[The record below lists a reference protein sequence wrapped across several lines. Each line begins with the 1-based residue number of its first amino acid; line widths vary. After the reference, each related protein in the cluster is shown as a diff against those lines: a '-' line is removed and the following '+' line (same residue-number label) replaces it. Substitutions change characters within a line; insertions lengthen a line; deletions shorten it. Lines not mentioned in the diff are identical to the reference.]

1 MTKKRYKITKIVL
14 VIVVCFVIGY
24 ASWLSFRKV
33 GDVYLDEMELTITG
47 IKQDFLKNTVDNLI
61 REIDVARELEANY
74 YERVVDRRYETLS
87 YEAHL
92 TDEDF
97 VAYFI
102 NRFRGDADR
111 QTGPDYWTALL
122 WNNISGEI
130 LYDPIGV
137 FQGDLPS
144 TIALLQTELRYFR
157 TIDHGEVTGL
167 WGVGSQLIEE
177 HTQARVAEKIR
188 NLEFDGGSYIW
199 VNGVLNYDG
208 GPDYAIR
215 VVHPNFPE
223 TEGTYLSTETT
234 DLKGNTPYLTE
245 LEGVKEHGELFFRYW
260 FKKLHSDEISEKL
273 TYARLYQDYDWIIAM
288 GIHIDDMERYIAQ
301 TSSKSEQMAVLLS
314 LRLVLLLMGLVVV
327 SLSVVLLVE
336 QLHFRETTTRL
347 KTEMNKDP
355 LTGIYSRRY
364 GASKLREV
372 FDDFKLT
379 GASPAIMVFD
389 LDRFK
394 LINDT
399 YGHEVGDQVLK
410 QVVDAVQ
417 QSVHGSDHI
426 ARWGGDEFVAILMG
440 LERENLEASCK
451 KILEAVSSVKI
462 EVGDEVIRPTISLG
476 ASYFEPDD
484 LDYVDALRRADRAMY
499 DAKEAGRNKARML

>member
-1 MTKKRYKITKIVL
+1 MTKECYKITKIVL

-130 LYDPIGV
+130 LYDPSGV

-301 TSSKSEQMAVLLS
+301 TSS
-314 LRLVLLLMGLVVV
+314 
-327 SLSVVLLVE
+327 
-336 QLHFRETTTRL
+336 
-347 KTEMNKDP
+347 
-355 LTGIYSRRY
+355 
-364 GASKLREV
+364 
-372 FDDFKLT
+372 
-379 GASPAIMVFD
+379 
-389 LDRFK
+389 
-394 LINDT
+394 
-399 YGHEVGDQVLK
+399 
-410 QVVDAVQ
+410 
-417 QSVHGSDHI
+417 
-426 ARWGGDEFVAILMG
+426 
-440 LERENLEASCK
+440 
-451 KILEAVSSVKI
+451 
-462 EVGDEVIRPTISLG
+462 
-476 ASYFEPDD
+476 
-484 LDYVDALRRADRAMY
+484 
-499 DAKEAGRNKARML
+499 